1 MDLTVVSAL
10 DSIKNV
16 AMTLAIG
23 AFVLINGVAIAAL
36 LANRSRALVQRWTSP
51 WLAANLLLLGV
62 GAGVPLLTG
71 ICKSV
76 VQAIAPALV
85 VQVAQPTLPTN

>member
-1 MDLTVVSAL
+1 MDLTVISVL
-10 DSIKNV
+10 DSIKSI

-36 LANRSRALVQRWTSP
+36 LANRSRTLVQRWTSP

-76 VQAIAPALV
+76 VQAISPALV
-85 VQVAQPTLPTN
+85 VQVAPPTLPTN

>member
-1 MDLTVVSAL
+1 MDLTVVAVL
-10 DSIKNV
+10 DSIKSY
-16 AMTLAIG
+16 AITLAVI
-23 AFVLINGVAIAAL
+23 AFVVINGVAVVAVL
-36 LANRSRALVQRWTSP
+36 GSQSRTVVQRWTSP

-76 VQAIAPALV
+76 VQVVAPAL
-85 VQVAQPTLPTN
+85 ASGAPTAPTN

>member
-1 MDLTVVSAL
+1 MDLTVVSTL
-10 DSIKNV
+10 DSIKNL
-16 AMTLAIG
+16 AITLAIG
-23 AFVLINGVAIAAL
+23 AFVVVNGVAAVAL
-36 LANRSRALVQRWTSP
+36 LSSRSRALVQRWTSP
-51 WLAANLLLLGV
+51 WLAANLLLFGV

-85 VQVAQPTLPTN
+85 VREAPPPPVN